1 MTREITLASLA
12 NPDPTSYCRLPAI
25 LTGFWVDTGPDQQQN
40 STNRLQ
46 EALLDQAI
54 EVIPDVIGMVGAA
67 EMETKLEVGEL
78 GGIGK
83 VHAGKV
89 HAGKVRAG
97 NE

>member
-1 MTREITLASLA
+1 MTREITLVSLA

-67 EMETKLEVGEL
+67 EMETQLEVGEL

-89 HAGKVRAG
+89 RAG